1 MWFIIRGQYLAQYLY
16 IAADFSFLLGKKTK
30 KQNKTKRNQA
40 KDFFVWYKKKSFCR
54 SLRKSNPTPKPRTC
68 NKQIKGFQT
77 LWDHCGILFKTDT
90 LEYSMPAN
98 FVFYTSFWS
107 FIYQWITES
116 KDRQAPPPYPQTFGS
131 RIFVF
136 FNFINK
142 MCIYNVYEPVWH
154 VSLWNKR
161 LYELCPIFLILIK
174 CASTTYM
181 NPFDMFRC
189 EINAFMNYAPFS

>member
-1 MWFIIRGQYLAQYLY
+1 MVYHQRSISGAISLHCSRLFI
-16 IAADFSFLLGKKTK
+16 SFEKKKKT

-40 KDFFVWYKKKSFCR
+40 KDFFVWYKQKSFCR
-54 SLRKSNPTPKPRTC
+54 SLRKSNPTPKPR

-77 LWDHCGILFKTDT
+77 LWDHCGILFNTDT

-116 KDRQAPPPYPQTFGS
+116 KDRQAHPPYPQALGS
-131 RIFVF
+131 SIFAF

-161 LYELCPIFLILIK
+161 LYELCLIFLISSYCVYIVLGR
-174 CASTTYM
+174 Y
-181 NPFDMFRC
+181 
-189 EINAFMNYAPFS
+189 